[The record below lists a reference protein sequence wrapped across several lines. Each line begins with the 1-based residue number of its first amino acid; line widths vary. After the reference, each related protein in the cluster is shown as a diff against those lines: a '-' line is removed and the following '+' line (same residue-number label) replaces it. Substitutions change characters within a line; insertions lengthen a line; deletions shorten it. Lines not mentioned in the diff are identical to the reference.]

1 MHWIKHPIG
10 LLSLLLISSQ
20 LLHAAPFVPENDQQ
34 ILETLPSGSPPARY
48 LNADSFSSG
57 PSTLSPEQTSQLLE
71 RAYLQGDPRALGQ
84 ARAQL
89 EQTTDQNV
97 ETLML
102 RARALQS
109 DHQFSQ
115 AKEVLQQILSKD
127 AANPDALLTLSSLL
141 VVQGQ
146 FEEAMS
152 YCEKLTDQSIRV
164 YQLACE
170 AQIQSMSGELT
181 QAKQKLSG
189 LAAIAPGLDAS
200 TARWIYLMQ
209 ADVAIRSQDASLAAQ
224 VFSVMDDQ
232 TVPALMARADWL
244 LKNGKY
250 QEVRQLLQD
259 HTDKDSLLLRL
270 ITAQIKLDDPKA
282 QQNLALMKERI
293 GVWELRQEIAHIRDQ
308 ATYALLASQT
318 DSALQLARENWQEQ
332 RETADILIYATAAIK
347 AGSQKDIKQIR
358 QFMADTQ
365 FEYPALER
373 DLRLGKISASSVQAS
388 RSTNTGS
395 TNLSKETPS

>member
-20 LLHAAPFVPENDQQ
+20 LLQAAPFVPENDQQ
-34 ILETLPSGSPPARY
+34 ILETLPSDSPPARY
-48 LNADSFSSG
+48 LNADSFLSG

-109 DHQFSQ
+109 DHQFTQ
-115 AKEVLQQILSKD
+115 AKEVLQQILSKEV
-127 AANPDALLTLSSLL
+127 ANPDALLTLSSLL

-146 FEEAMS
+146 FEEAMG

-244 LKNGKY
+244 LKNGEY
-250 QEVRQLLQD
+250 QAVRQLLQD

-270 ITAQIKLDDPKA
+270 ITAQIKLEDPKA

-308 ATYALLASQT
+308 ATYAVLASQT

-347 AGSQKDIKQIR
+347 AGSQKDIEQIR

-373 DLRLGKISASSVQAS
+373 DLRLGKISVSSVQ
-388 RSTNTGS
+388 NK
-395 TNLSKETPS
+395 SKETPS